1 MTPQKYKFVSNWG
14 KAMKGVMRFHPP
26 NQHKKK
32 KVEYKLLLSYLV
44 DDIFNIYN
52 ILQGHLTV
60 CFKY

>member
-1 MTPQKYKFVSNWG
+1 
-14 KAMKGVMRFHPP
+14 MKGIMRFHSP

-32 KVEYKLLLSYLV
+32 KGEYKLLLSNLV

-60 CFKY
+60 SFKY